1 MISIL
6 QNIVSAFDG
15 MARRQG
21 LCSVIGILLL
31 LSSFGC
37 AATGKET
44 KGLAP
49 QPSVNLLANADELLI
64 VDCLLPGKIHRLGGM
79 TYLTPRRPVKTSAWK
94 CELRGGEY
102 VAYDRANYQTAL
114 NVWLEA
120 AERGDPEAQTYV
132 GDIYAKGLGIEPDYA
147 KAAKWYQKAAK
158 QGYKRAQT
166 SLGYLYEAGL
176 GVKQDLLKALEWY
189 RKAAGDALVLGEN
202 RTMMRELQT
211 LKQEIEHLTQES
223 GELRQ
228 KLEKSQQEVEKTRRQ
243 LEKRQNDAQN
253 ELYKL
258 EAERES
264 LEKQKNQAEA
274 VHDYA
279 ELDRLKTLLTER
291 DDQIKRQRGEFGR
304 LNDEADRLR
313 DEIQRLQNKMQQ
325 VAEAAPVIKILEPPL
340 LGKPDGTPIFKTR
353 AAAERFVIGGVI
365 APAGLREFTVND
377 VSHKDRV
384 DPDGLFR
391 IPVSV
396 QDTDMLVKIEAID
409 SKKRKAT
416 AQFRLTSEI
425 SVPVVP
431 KDIEYGDYYALI
443 IANQDYL
450 NLPDLVTP
458 FQDAFKVAE
467 VLKTKYGF
475 RTKIVRD
482 ADRSKI
488 IGELY
493 EFLGANRKKTDN
505 ILVYYAG
512 HGTIDQ
518 EIRPPRGYWLG
529 IDAVGDDKSKASWLM
544 NTRITDSMERTK
556 AKHVLIV
563 SDSCYAGG
571 LVRPGVGSQTQSTD
585 YREVAKKSARL
596 VLTSGGLEP
605 VLDSIGGEHSVFAK
619 VFIEILEKNNSI
631 LEGQR
636 LYTML
641 YPRIKDTIEN
651 MLGIEAQRP
660 QYLPL
665 IEAGHD
671 FGDFLFVPVVVK

>member
-1 MISIL
+1 
-6 QNIVSAFDG
+6 
-15 MARRQG
+15 MAGGQG
-21 LCSVIGILLL
+21 LRFVVGILVLL
-31 LSSFGC
+31 CSFGC

-44 KGLAP
+44 EGLAP
-49 QPSVNLLANADELLI
+49 QPSVNLPASTDELLI

-120 AERGDPEAQTYV
+120 AERGDPEAQTYA
-132 GDIYAKGLGIEPDYA
+132 GDIYAKGLGVAPDYA
-147 KAAKWYQKAAK
+147 EAAKWYQKAAE

-202 RTMMRELQT
+202 RAMIRELQT
-211 LKQEIEHLTQES
+211 LKQEMKHLTRES
-223 GELRQ
+223 EGLRQ
-228 KLEKSQQEVEKTRRQ
+228 ELEKSQQDVERTRRQ
-243 LEKRQNDAQN
+243 LEKRQDDAQD
-253 ELYKL
+253 ELHKL

-264 LEKQKNQAEA
+264 LKRLKNQAEA

-279 ELDRLKTLLTER
+279 ELDRLKMLLAER
-291 DDQIKRQRGEFGR
+291 DDQIRCQRGEIGR
-304 LNDEADRLR
+304 LNNEADRLR
-313 DEIQRLQNKMQQ
+313 DEIQRLQDKMRR
-325 VAEAAPVIKILEPPL
+325 VAEAAPVIKVLEPPL
-340 LGKPDGTPIFKTR
+340 LGKPEGTPTFKTR
-353 AAAERFVIGGVI
+353 VAAERFVVGGII
-365 APAGLREFTVND
+365 APAGLRKFTVND
-377 VSHKDRV
+377 VSYKDRV
-384 DPDGLFR
+384 DADGLFR

-396 QDTDMLVKIEAID
+396 QDTDLLVKLEAID

-416 AQFRLTSEI
+416 AQFRLTPEI

-431 KDIEYGDYYALI
+431 RDVEYGDYYALI

-450 NLPDLVTP
+450 NLPDLGTP
-458 FQDAFKVAE
+458 FRDAEKVAE

-475 RTKIVRD
+475 RTKILRN

-488 IGELY
+488 IGELF
-493 EFLGANRKKTDN
+493 EFLGTNRKKTDN

-512 HGTIDQ
+512 HGTIDK

-529 IDAVGDDKSKASWLM
+529 IDAVSDNIASWLM

-563 SDSCYAGG
+563 SDSCYAAG
-571 LVRPGVGSQTQSTD
+571 LARRGVGSQTQSAD
-585 YREVAKKSARL
+585 YRELARNPARI

-619 VFIEILEKNNSI
+619 VFIEILEKNDAI

-636 LYTML
+636 LYTKL
-641 YPRIKDTIEN
+641 SPRVKDTVEN
-651 MLGIEAQRP
+651 ILGIEPQKP

-665 IEAGHD
+665 LEAGHK
-671 FGDFLFVPVVVK
+671 FGDFLFVPVSAK